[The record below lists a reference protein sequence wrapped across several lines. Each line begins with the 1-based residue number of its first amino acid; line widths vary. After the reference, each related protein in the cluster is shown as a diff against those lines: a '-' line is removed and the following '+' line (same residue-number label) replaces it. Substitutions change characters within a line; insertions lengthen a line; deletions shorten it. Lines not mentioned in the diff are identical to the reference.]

1 MLARADCTP
10 SGQFAPSVI
19 HKKHNGKPRQGRSGE
34 AVHSTLDGVSRC
46 AMKSPP
52 TGNAPEGLSYPSGG
66 GGESQRGEAA
76 GVSGKTQGGHYDT
89 PLVFHVPNPEP
100 KSPEPQIT
108 FHKSEKS

>member
-19 HKKHNGKPRQGRSGE
+19 IAQRKPRQGRSGE
-34 AVHSTLDGVSRC
+34 AVHSTLDGGFPLCYEVTTDGQCSRGFEL
-46 AMKSPP
+46 PP
-52 TGNAPEGLSYPSGG
+52 AGAAAKARG
-66 GGESQRGEAA
+66 GEAA
-76 GVSGKTQGGHYDT
+76 GVSGKTQGGPLRHPPLCSMFRT
-89 PLVFHVPNPEP
+89 PNP

>member
-34 AVHSTLDGVSRC
+34 AVHSTLDGGFPLCYEVTTDGQC
-46 AMKSPP
+46 
-52 TGNAPEGLSYPSGG
+52 PEGLSCPAGAAAKARG
-66 GGESQRGEAA
+66 GEAA
-76 GVSGKTQGGHYDT
+76 GVKGKHKGGHYDT

-100 KSPEPQIT
+100 
-108 FHKSEKS
+108 